1 MAVIDSD
8 AHVLETERTWDYML
22 DSERALR
29 PRIVATPEDE
39 SSGGESWF
47 IDGLYLGKARNVGHD
62 TSKESRE
69 MDDIKA
75 RLKHMDELGVDVQVL
90 YPTIFLR
97 PYTRRPELELAVT
110 RSYNRWLIDIW
121 RRAPERLRWV
131 AVLPLLT
138 MDKALEEARFAKEN
152 GACGIFI
159 RGLEGDK
166 RLSDAYF
173 FPLYE
178 EAGRLDLPVCVHSA
192 TGSFAVHDFFADECG
207 FSKFKLAVVGSF
219 HSLLFSEIPDRFPR
233 TRFGFIE
240 VSSQWVPYAIHDYAR
255 RMERKGK
262 KVDKK
267 DVLRKNRIYVA
278 CQTDDDLPYVIQYAG
293 EDHLVIGSDY
303 GHNDTSSEILALQKL
318 KEAGE
323 VPLRVINKILDDNAR
338 ALYSLQ
344 YPKMD

>member
-22 DSERALR
+22 ESERTLK

-39 SSGGESWF
+39 SSGGESWL
-47 IDGLYLGKARNVGHD
+47 IDGIYLGKARNVGHD
-62 TSKESRE
+62 TSRAARE
-69 MDDIKA
+69 MDDIQA
-75 RLKHMDELGVDVQVL
+75 RLGHMDELGVDIQVL

-121 RRAPERLRWV
+121 KRAPGRLRWT

-192 TGSFAVHDFFADECG
+192 TGSFAVHDFFIDENG

-219 HSLLFSEIPDRFPR
+219 HALVFNEIPDKFPK
-233 TRFGFIE
+233 TKFAFIE
-240 VSSQWVPYAIHDYAR
+240 VSSQWVPYVIHDFAR
-255 RMERKGK
+255 RFERRGV
-262 KVDKK
+262 KVDKA

-278 CQTDDDLPYVIQYAG
+278 CQTDDDLPYVLTYAG
-293 EDHLVIGSDY
+293 EDHLVIGTDY
-303 GHNDTSSEILALQKL
+303 GHNDTSSEILALRKL
-318 KEAGE
+318 REDGT
-323 VPLRVINKILDDNAR
+323 VPTRVVNKILDDNAR
-338 ALYSLQ
+338 ALYGL
-344 YPKMD
+344 

>member
-22 DSERALR
+22 ESERGMR
-29 PRIVATPEDE
+29 PRIVPTPDDP
-39 SSGGESWF
+39 SSGGESWL
-47 IDGLYLGKARNVGHD
+47 IDKTYLGKARNVGYAD

-69 MDDIKA
+69 MADIKA

-97 PYTRRPELELAVT
+97 PFTRRPEVELAVT

-121 RRAPERLRWV
+121 KAAPDRLRWV
-131 AVLPLLT
+131 AVLPLLS

-173 FPLYE
+173 YPLYE

-192 TGSFAVHDFFADECG
+192 TGSFAVHDYFADECG
-207 FSKFKLAVVGSF
+207 FNRFKLAVVGSF
-219 HSLLFSEIPDRFPR
+219 HGLVFNEIPAKFPK
-233 TRFGFIE
+233 TKWGFIE
-240 VSSQWVPYAIHDYAR
+240 VSSQWVPYAIHDFAR
-255 RMERKGK
+255 RFERQGK
-262 KVDKK
+262 RVDKSE
-267 DVLRKNRIYVA
+267 VLRKNNIWVA
-278 CQTDDDLPYVIQYAG
+278 CQTDDDLPYVLKFAG
-293 EDHLVIGSDY
+293 DDRLVIGTDY
-303 GHNDTSSEILALQKL
+303 GHNDTSSEIMALRKL
-318 KEAGE
+318 KEDGT
-323 VPLRVINKILDDNAR
+323 VPPHVVNKILDDNAR
-338 ALYSLQ
+338 ALYGL
-344 YPKMD
+344 